1 MLPPAPTVSTRVT
14 RYLRATSV
22 GSACRTRA
30 VWLDLQRK
38 MERAAVLTLCLVGIL
53 ASSCAGARGSQP
65 TTSDAPTPTPTASPP
80 SIVSTAS
87 PTISV
92 PQLASGTVTI
102 DAGDHF
108 FSPARLTV
116 AVGAT
121 VVWKVVG
128 QSTHDVVAADGS
140 FASSLMT
147 FGGTFQYTFTKPGR
161 YPYFCT
167 PHAGDGMTGEIIVQ

>member
-1 MLPPAPTVSTRVT
+1 
-14 RYLRATSV
+14 
-22 GSACRTRA
+22 
-30 VWLDLQRK
+30 
-38 MERAAVLTLCLVGIL
+38 VL
-53 ASSCAGARGSQP
+53 
-65 TTSDAPTPTPTASPP
+65 
-80 SIVSTAS
+80 TAS

-116 AVGAT
+116 AVGT
-121 VVWKVVG
+121 PRTDP
-128 QSTHDVVAADGS
+128 S
-140 FASSLMT
+140 
-147 FGGTFQYTFTKPGR
+147 PRR